1 MGKQPFYDKL
11 GNFKYLD
18 TDKAYV
24 RQRVYIV
31 IKSGD
36 KVVCQY
42 DRISGLYSFPTD
54 DDVSLDVA
62 PTTDFFITSYILEN
76 NTAIKEIQFY
86 SVYVVEDANLNDIPL
101 KWCSV
106 KDILVNKIQLDGT
119 QKSGFKNILV
129 RVKDNA

>member
-11 GNFKYLD
+11 GNFKYFD

-54 DDVSLDVA
+54 DDVALEVA
-62 PTTDFFITSYILEN
+62 PTTDFFVSSYILEN

-86 SVYVVEDANLNDIPL
+86 SIYVVEEANLSGLPL
-101 KWCSV
+101 VWCPI
-106 KDILVNKIQLDGT
+106 KDILVNKIQLDET
-119 QKSGFKNILV
+119 QKCGFKNILV
-129 RVKDNA
+129 RVKENA